1 MVHLHL
7 LDTPTIGWWFH
18 RWVWRLLGQHVEP
31 QPIQSCPKMGIS
43 VYPKSHDMFF
53 FGMLDFESKHDKH
66 FFSCIL
72 PPNLTTTHGFSKM
85 RRAGGALEIRQ
96 FTSFCFFGEVDR
108 ETIQSLVHPRLL
120 KSFERY

>member
-1 MVHLHL
+1 
-7 LDTPTIGWWFH
+7 
-18 RWVWRLLGQHVEP
+18 
-31 QPIQSCPKMGIS
+31 
-43 VYPKSHDMFF
+43 
-53 FGMLDFESKHDKH
+53 MLDFESKHDKH